1 MLDRLTPITK
11 HLILINVVV
20 FVALLIIPNA
30 RTIDENYFV
39 LNKSNALGFRDVGIY
54 EGEEYLLTEVEGR
67 NLAVTPIDAFKPV
80 QIVTSFFN
88 HSKRSGPRG
97 NERIEIF
104 HILFNMLVLGM
115 FGPVCESVL
124 GSKRFLNFY
133 LFCGVVASLL
143 LTFLDPSPIPV
154 LGAST
159 AVSGV
164 LVAFA
169 MTFPNQ
175 KMGLMFLPIY
185 FKSRDFVLGIA
196 GISALLVILQV
207 FGINIGGGISHFGHL
222 AGMVAGYLFFKIEK
236 YLPLPK

>member
-30 RTIDENYFV
+30 QSVDETYFV
-39 LNKSNALGFRDVGIY
+39 LNKSNALGFRGIGIY
-54 EGEEYLLTEVEGR
+54 QGEEYLTMNVKGQD
-67 NLAVTPIDAFKPV
+67 LAVTPADAFNPV

-88 HSKRSGPRG
+88 HSKRGYG
-97 NERIEIF
+97 GRIEIF

-175 KMGLMFLPIY
+175 KMGIMFLPIY
-185 FKSRDFVLGIA
+185 FKSRDFVLGLA
-196 GISALLVILQV
+196 AISALLVILQV